1 MTPIY
6 KEGNC
11 LSERRHNLPE
21 VSQPTSGELDLED
34 ACPPCAG
41 VPKRKGPR
49 VGCGRLKPER
59 DKHQSSPARG
69 RGTRRQERGI
79 KGPL

>member
-34 ACPPCAG
+34 NLPIVCW
-41 VPKRKGPR
+41 VFPK
-49 VGCGRLKPER
+49 
-59 DKHQSSPARG
+59 G
-69 RGTRRQERGI
+69 RGPE
-79 KGPL
+79 LAVAA